1 MSKELLSMIK
11 PLKKVVNEDFYVL
24 TNDERPTEPRTYR
37 NYYNG
42 LMAKLD
48 IPKLKYHG
56 LRHSFATRVLKPDVT
71 IKLSAY
77 CWGIQT
83 FQLRSTFTS
92 IPIWNKRSGAL
103 PKCSNH
109 WESKSV

>member
-48 IPKLKYHG
+48 IPQTEISRSAAQ
-56 LRHSFATRVLKPDVT
+56 LRHPL
-71 IKLSAY
+71 Y
-77 CWGIQT
+77 
-83 FQLRSTFTS
+83 
-92 IPIWNKRSGAL
+92 
-103 PKCSNH
+103 
-109 WESKSV
+109 